1 MQVAILVAVLA
12 LADSGAPAYTAA
24 GIANTAASVTG
35 LYAPNTLVTIYG
47 ENLANVTRAISAAD
61 MSGGMLPTS
70 LIGTGVKVFVNQIA
84 ADIYY
89 VSPGQVNL
97 LIPTILLAGPATL
110 QLEANGHAGPAVVIT
125 LGETAP
131 GFFQFD
137 ATTVLATHGD
147 YSLVTADAPARA
159 GEEIA
164 IYATGLGPTIPAAI
178 PNQVPQGA
186 ALLASM
192 SNFRVMLNGV
202 GVDPANVIY
211 AGAVPGYAGL
221 FQINLIVPAGTPSN
235 PEIRAGSGDG
245 LSKVLSPP
253 GRFLAVK

>member
-1 MQVAILVAVLA
+1 MLLTILLTVLA
-12 LADSGAPAYTAA
+12 LADSGAPTYTAA

-35 LYAPNTLVTIYG
+35 LYAPNTLITIYG
-47 ENLANVTRAISAAD
+47 DNLSNVTRAISAAD

-70 LIGTGVKVFVNQIA
+70 LIGTGVRVFVNQIA

-97 LIPTILLAGPATL
+97 LIPTILIAGPATV

-125 LGETAP
+125 LGDAAP

-137 ATTVLATHGD
+137 TTTVLATHGD
-147 YSLVTADAPARA
+147 YSLVTTDAPASA

-164 IYATGLGPTIPAAI
+164 LYATGLGPTIPAAI

-186 ALLASM
+186 AVLASRN
-192 SNFRVMLNGV
+192 SFQVMLNGV
-202 GVDPANVIY
+202 AVDSRNIVY
-211 AGAVPGYAGL
+211 AGVVPGYAGL
-221 FQINLIVPAGTPSN
+221 FQINLVVPVGTPPN